1 MRCHT
6 LDILIYKRLL
16 SPSTPCHLQVLYNGE
31 PLSLDELCGRPN
43 CSWEQF
49 KKAVLVPLQISSSGY
64 AEECVVH
71 PKHTEPAGERVEA
84 IQPPSISVG
93 ASMSEDE

>member
-1 MRCHT
+1 M
-6 LDILIYKRLL
+6 
-16 SPSTPCHLQVLYNGE
+16 
-31 PLSLDELCGRPN
+31 
-43 CSWEQF
+43 
-49 KKAVLVPLQISSSGY
+49 LVPLQISSSGY

-71 PKHTEPAGERVEA
+71 PKHTDPAGERVEA